1 MKRYNDLYD
10 KRADG
15 IHFPEENHPQLKAL
29 ITVVDTLA
37 SHIEE
42 LEQAIIRIDKER
54 ADDNAEWYKQIDKL
68 SLENKFRKAE
78 IAQLKGLEA
87 NNQE

>member
-1 MKRYNDLYD
+1 MN
-10 KRADG
+10 
-15 IHFPEENHPQLKAL
+15 EEIAKSVLAINACVDAL
-29 ITVVDTLA
+29 WVRVQ
-37 SHIEE
+37 E

-68 SLENKFRKAE
+68 SLENKFRKSE